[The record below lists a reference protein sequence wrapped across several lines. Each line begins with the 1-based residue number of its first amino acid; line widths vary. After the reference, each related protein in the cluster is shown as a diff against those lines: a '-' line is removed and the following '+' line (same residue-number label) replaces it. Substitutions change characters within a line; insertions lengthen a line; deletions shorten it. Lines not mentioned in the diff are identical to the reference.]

1 MTNEFAYPY
10 ARHVLTSAVPGLL
23 TGLGLIVAIG
33 AQNAFVL
40 RQGITRHHVVLVV
53 VICAFSDLALIMAGV
68 FGFGTVV
75 AAHPGALTVARV
87 LGAAFLIGYGVLSL
101 WRARKP
107 ANLDARAASKGAA
120 SSKAVVLTALAFTW
134 LNPHVYL
141 DTVIMLG
148 SIAVTHGPVGK
159 WWFGVGAGLASI
171 LWFSALGFGARYLE
185 PLFAKP
191 TAWRILDVII
201 GAVLIGLAVRLVLS

>member
-1 MTNEFAYPY
+1 MFLIS
-10 ARHVLTSAVPGLL
+10 VVPGLL

-40 RQGITRHHVVLVV
+40 RQGITRRYVLLVV
-53 VICAFSDLALIMAGV
+53 AICALSDLALIFAGV
-68 FGFGTVV
+68 FGLGVMV
-75 AAHPGALTVARV
+75 AAHPQVLAVARW
-87 LGAAFLIGYGVLSL
+87 LGAAFLISYGILSL
-101 WRARKP
+101 LRARRP
-107 ANLDARAASKGAA
+107 AVLEANATRPSDTSTKTVA
-120 SSKAVVLTALAFTW
+120 LTALAFTW

-159 WWFGVGAGLASI
+159 WWFGVGAGLGSI

-185 PLFAKP
+185 DLFTRP
-191 TAWRILDVII
+191 SAWRILDLLI
-201 GAVLIGLAVRLVLS
+201 GCMLIGLAIRLLLT